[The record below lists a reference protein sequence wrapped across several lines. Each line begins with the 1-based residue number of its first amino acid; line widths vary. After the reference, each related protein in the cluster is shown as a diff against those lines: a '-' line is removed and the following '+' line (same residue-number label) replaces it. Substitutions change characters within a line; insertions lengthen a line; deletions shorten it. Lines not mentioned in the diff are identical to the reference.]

1 MVESEITFCVYRVN
15 RDASV
20 TEMTFV
26 YDDSRIQMIFNTA
39 KFENHDWKFIA
50 TGIRDLKI

>member
-1 MVESEITFCVYRVN
+1 M
-15 RDASV
+15 

-50 TGIRDLKI
+50 TGIRDLRDMKLTKKATLYIHTQI